1 MIYDIWYKAFMGTK
15 PLCIWFDMDGRIM
28 DLLEFNVRTR
38 YLVSFGPEIY
48 DAGLEILWLKKVLLN
63 IVLIITLQESE
74 LIHVILYL

>member
-1 MIYDIWYKAFMGTK
+1 MGTK

-48 DAGLEILWLKKVLLN
+48 DAGLEIL
-63 IVLIITLQESE
+63 
-74 LIHVILYL
+74 